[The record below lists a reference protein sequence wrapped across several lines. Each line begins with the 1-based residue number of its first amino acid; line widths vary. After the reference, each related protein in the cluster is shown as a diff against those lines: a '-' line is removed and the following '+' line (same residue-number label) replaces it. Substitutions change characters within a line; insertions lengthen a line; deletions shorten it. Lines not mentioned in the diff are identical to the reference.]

1 MIYRT
6 AIYHTSLYDVSGNF
20 TIAAIDGAV
29 LFSGF
34 DPQVYCEYIIKTNIG
49 IHRLTGYA
57 PELHDI
63 GMNLGAIVITGL
75 QPTILRTDYNHPR
88 KTKSIRPHHF
98 TSRI

>member
-6 AIYHTSLYDVSGNF
+6 AIYHTSLYVSGNF
-20 TIAAIDGAV
+20 TVATREGAV
-29 LFSGF
+29 LFSGLE
-34 DPQVYCEYIIKTNIG
+34 PNVYRGYIIKTNTG
-49 IHRLTGYA
+49 THRLTGYA

-63 GMNLGAIVITGL
+63 GVNIGAIVITGL
-75 QPTILRTDYNHPR
+75 KPTISRTDYNHPR